1 MRSGGLTFGVRS
13 PILHRVASY
22 FPHSPVRRTTN
33 RNPAVAFAPSD
44 SLTSRNSEYTSFIGL
59 ATQVHLRAVRAFKGD
74 VHFLAVESEGP
85 LLRFAVP

>member
-33 RNPAVAFAPSD
+33 RNPAVALARSD
-44 SLTSRNSEYTSFIGL
+44 SLTSRSSEYTSFIGL